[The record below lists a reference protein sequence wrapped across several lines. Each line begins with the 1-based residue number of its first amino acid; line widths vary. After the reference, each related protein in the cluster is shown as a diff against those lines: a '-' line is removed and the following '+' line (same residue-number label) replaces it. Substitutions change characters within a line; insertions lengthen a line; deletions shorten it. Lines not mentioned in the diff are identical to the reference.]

1 MRFGGAK
8 MEETGKRG
16 RLVGEIR
23 WYLCP
28 SAYEKT
34 RCNAT
39 RHAEEASGDSSVVL
53 RGERRGPL
61 ERECAER
68 QGEYLCIH
76 T

>member
-1 MRFGGAK
+1 MVGLKWKKLGSGADWWEK
-8 MEETGKRG
+8 SK
-16 RLVGEIR
+16 

-39 RHAEEASGDSSVVL
+39 RHVEEASGDSSVVL

-76 T
+76 I